1 VATSP
6 ESAPSVFSER
16 VIALLAPGQGSQT
29 PGMLTPWLEVEG
41 AAERVAAWSEATG
54 LDLARLGTTADAD
67 EIKDTAVTQPLVV
80 ALALLAYEELRRRV
94 ELPGD
99 TVIAGHSVG
108 ELAAAAIAGVLSTD
122 DAVALAAVRGA
133 EMAAACALTPTGMA
147 AVLGGEQDE
156 VLARLDELGLVG
168 ANRNGA
174 GQIVAAGPL
183 DALERLVEEP
193 PDRSKVRALKVA
205 GAFHTRFMAPAEEA
219 LRARAA
225 GIVVKDAALP
235 LLSNADGAVVSAG
248 DEVLERLISQVTRP
262 VRWDACQATLAGHGV
277 TAVVEL
283 PPAGALTGLAKREL
297 KGTPTLGLKTPDQL
311 DQVVE
316 MITATTAEVTG

>member
-1 VATSP
+1 
-6 ESAPSVFSER
+6 
-16 VIALLAPGQGSQT
+16 
-29 PGMLTPWLEVEG
+29 
-41 AAERVAAWSEATG
+41 
-54 LDLARLGTTADAD
+54 
-67 EIKDTAVTQPLVV
+67 
-80 ALALLAYEELRRRV
+80 
-94 ELPGD
+94 
-99 TVIAGHSVG
+99 
-108 ELAAAAIAGVLSTD
+108 
-122 DAVALAAVRGA
+122 
-133 EMAAACALTPTGMA
+133 MAAACALTPTGMA

-316 MITATTAEVTG
+316 MITATPAEVTG